1 MFERGIKTVGLLYS
15 WVQGEQQLK
24 ASLERLSSKELFYI
38 HGKINKYRISSLYR
52 NWKQKIHIDYPVGSF
67 VVSDVQRE
75 RRFLQI
81 HFYPF
86 ESSKKNTDRFKI
98 METVCLGLSDYEDML
113 DIVEK
118 LYKANGI
125 KEIFGQ
131 TNIEM
136 AKIAVELGFKVRNN
150 KINSYNNIVY
160 TFDIPQF
167 LEISRKKLKQMKS
180 KNLIKLEKLGISE
193 KSARINAI
201 LSLTSRKSKRY

>member
-15 WVQGEQQLK
+15 WAQGEQQLK
-24 ASLERLSSKELFYI
+24 ASLERLSSEELFYI
-38 HGKINKYRISSLYR
+38 HGKINKYHISNLYKSWR
-52 NWKQKIHIDYPVGSF
+52 DNNHVDYPAGAF
-67 VVSDVQRE
+67 VISDVQRE
-75 RRFLQI
+75 RRYLQI

-86 ESSKKNTDRFKI
+86 ASPKKSSDRHRI
-98 METVCLGLSDYEDML
+98 METVCLGLSDYERML

-160 TFDIPQF
+160 TFDIPGF
-167 LEISRKKLKQMKS
+167 LDIARKKLKQMKLKS
-180 KNLIKLEKLGISE
+180 KVKLERHGINE
-193 KSARINAI
+193 KNARISAI
-201 LSLTSRKSKRY
+201 LDLTRRKSKS